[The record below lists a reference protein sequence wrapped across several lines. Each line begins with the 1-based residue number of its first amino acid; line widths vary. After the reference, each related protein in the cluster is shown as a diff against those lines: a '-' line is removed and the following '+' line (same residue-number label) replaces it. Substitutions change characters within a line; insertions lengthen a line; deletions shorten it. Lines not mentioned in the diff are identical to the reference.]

1 VLVLIGISG
10 GDRAVDVP
18 GDHIMLNFV
27 LGNKV
32 AVGSMNGN
40 QTYLRAPCVGHGSG
54 RGAVSRLERLLTHPM
69 RFAARGSRSEGGRSE
84 TGGH

>member
-1 VLVLIGISG
+1 VLVLIGVSG

-40 QTYLRAPCVGHGSG
+40 QTYF
-54 RGAVSRLERLLTHPM
+54 ER
-69 RFAARGSRSEGGRSE
+69 RV
-84 TGGH
+84 

>member
-10 GDRAVDVP
+10 RDRAVDVP

-40 QTYLRAPCVGHGSG
+40 QTYF
-54 RGAVSRLERLLTHPM
+54 ER
-69 RFAARGSRSEGGRSE
+69 RV
-84 TGGH
+84 

>member
-18 GDHIMLNFV
+18 GEHIMLGFV

-32 AVGSMNGN
+32 AVGSVNAN
-40 QTYLRAPCVGHGSG
+40 RTYF
-54 RGAVSRLERLLTHPM
+54 ER
-69 RFAARGSRSEGGRSE
+69 RV
-84 TGGH
+84 